1 MIFLYN
7 LKNLYEVKKIL
18 EQNNFL
24 HFCMGIYYD
33 GMFYDLPNNFK
44 YNCVKVQIK
53 KNDKL
58 KLLKKLGVIEKT
70 EILQTEYEIIYIM
83 NDYSYLFNS
92 MNNSTQGS
100 SNNLFNAINLSEYS
114 SIKSGA
120 YGKALKVYFAQDK
133 AARTS
138 ATKTDKN
145 DKKFT
150 ESTEVERLNEVNGNA
165 SALAGTAEKLIE
177 RGTDSLFRKK
187 EMEVKNED
195 GTTAKVEDYDV
206 DAIYNAVNDFAKKY
220 NTLLESVKDSDS
232 EKVLGEAKDMVR
244 LVEDYKTSLE
254 KVGITIGKDD
264 ELVVS
269 EKDFKAAEV
278 DDMKKL
284 FNGNASFAYVLST
297 KASFV
302 GATANSEANVMKT
315 YNSLGGYENAAS
327 SMGNLMDSLI

>member
-1 MIFLYN
+1 M
-7 LKNLYEVKKIL
+7 KI
-18 EQNNFL
+18 
-24 HFCMGIYYD
+24 
-33 GMFYDLPNNFK
+33 P
-44 YNCVKVQIK
+44 
-53 KNDKL
+53 
-58 KLLKKLGVIEKT
+58 EK
-70 EILQTEYEIIYIM
+70 

-133 AARTS
+133 AESTS
-138 ATKTDKN
+138 ATKTDKS

-232 EKVLGEAKDMVR
+232 EKVSGEADDLVR
-244 LVEDYKTSLE
+244 LVEDYKASLE

>member
-1 MIFLYN
+1 M
-7 LKNLYEVKKIL
+7 KI
-18 EQNNFL
+18 
-24 HFCMGIYYD
+24 
-33 GMFYDLPNNFK
+33 P
-44 YNCVKVQIK
+44 
-53 KNDKL
+53 
-58 KLLKKLGVIEKT
+58 EK
-70 EILQTEYEIIYIM
+70 
-83 NDYSYLFNS
+83 NDYSFLFNS
-92 MNNSTQGS
+92 MSNSTQGS
-100 SNNLFNAINLSEYS
+100 SSNLFNSINLSEYS

-133 AARTS
+133 AESTS

-165 SALAGTAEKLIE
+165 SALAGSAEKLIE

-232 EKVLGEAKDMVR
+232 EKVSGEADDMVR
-244 LVEDYKTSLE
+244 LVEDYKASLE

-269 EKDFKAAEV
+269 EKDFKAADV
-278 DDMKKL
+278 DEMKKL

>member
-1 MIFLYN
+1 M
-7 LKNLYEVKKIL
+7 KIP
-18 EQNNFL
+18 ER
-24 HFCMGIYYD
+24 
-33 GMFYDLPNNFK
+33 
-44 YNCVKVQIK
+44 
-53 KNDKL
+53 
-58 KLLKKLGVIEKT
+58 
-70 EILQTEYEIIYIM
+70 

-100 SNNLFNAINLSEYS
+100 SNNLFNSINLSEYS

-133 AARTS
+133 AASTS

-150 ESTEVERLNEVNGNA
+150 ESTEVEKLNEVNGNA
-165 SALAGTAEKLIE
+165 SALAGSAEKLIE

-206 DAIYNAVNDFAKKY
+206 DAIYNAVNDFTKKY
-220 NTLLESVKDSDS
+220 NSLLESVKDSDS

>member
-1 MIFLYN
+1 M
-7 LKNLYEVKKIL
+7 KI
-18 EQNNFL
+18 
-24 HFCMGIYYD
+24 
-33 GMFYDLPNNFK
+33 P
-44 YNCVKVQIK
+44 
-53 KNDKL
+53 
-58 KLLKKLGVIEKT
+58 EK
-70 EILQTEYEIIYIM
+70 

-92 MNNSTQGS
+92 MNSSTQGS
-100 SNNLFNAINLSEYS
+100 SNNLFHSINLSEYN

-133 AARTS
+133 AESTS
-138 ATKTDKN
+138 DVKNDKN

-195 GTTAKVEDYDV
+195 GTTSKVEDYDV
-206 DAIYNAVNDFAKKY
+206 DAIYKEVNDFAKKY
-220 NTLLESVKDSDS
+220 NALLKSVKDSDS
-232 EKVLGEAKDMVR
+232 EKVAAEAQDLVR

-254 KVGITIGKDD
+254 KVGITMNKDD

-269 EKDFKAAEV
+269 EKDFKAADV

-302 GATANSEANVMKT
+302 GATANREANVMKT
-315 YNSLGGYENAAS
+315 YNSLGGYENGAS

>member
-1 MIFLYN
+1 M
-7 LKNLYEVKKIL
+7 KI
-18 EQNNFL
+18 
-24 HFCMGIYYD
+24 
-33 GMFYDLPNNFK
+33 P
-44 YNCVKVQIK
+44 
-53 KNDKL
+53 
-58 KLLKKLGVIEKT
+58 EK
-70 EILQTEYEIIYIM
+70 

-133 AARTS
+133 AESTS
-138 ATKTDKN
+138 STKTDKN

-232 EKVLGEAKDMVR
+232 EKVSGEADDLVR
-244 LVEDYKTSLE
+244 LVEDYKASLE